1 MLKKLINIF
10 LILTLAIQVL
20 PVQQM
25 GAALFN
31 NVFTEEIPHSI
42 DHGPD
47 AVKKITA
54 KSEFID
60 WAFTPNNFVLLS
72 KPSPNGLLMVT
83 IPHNHTAEILVPPPN
98 C

>member
-31 NVFTEEIPHSI
+31 SVFTEEIPHSI

-60 WAFTPNNFVLLS
+60 WAFSTTNIISINQ
-72 KPSPNGLLMVT
+72 PSPNGLLLVN